1 MTIRAM
7 PPDGYDPRPVG
18 GWPRS
23 TPLLMTAWTYCSI
36 GNWAR
41 IATSGIQNRRR
52 QSTAK
57 TIAPTTVTHFSGS
70 RSPRQV

>member
-1 MTIRAM
+1 VLTI
-7 PPDGYDPRPVG
+7 
-18 GWPRS
+18 
-23 TPLLMTAWTYCSI
+23 AWTYCSI

-57 TIAPTTVTHFSGS
+57 MIAPTAVTHFSGS
-70 RSPRQV
+70 RSPR